1 MRDIGAN
8 IRRARTRR
16 HLTQDDLAQTV
27 HTTRQTISNYET
39 GRSRPDVETLQRL
52 ADALGVELTE
62 LLDETPPAA
71 VRRAALRRLCIT
83 GAVTL
88 VLTGLWAYL
97 HAVCLRQYQ
106 RGDMVPLAAM
116 LITEPLLLCAL
127 AWTLLQALRMVT
139 RLRPRRGAPWV
150 YPLVWALFS
159 LCLAILVVSVV
170 LPAAGC
176 DAAAVVQ
183 RPQHHGGAVFPPR
196 RAALADAAGHRA
208 VKLHKGSRAEA
219 RFCRFF
225 AGFGEKCPRPLAI
238 CGRAWYIVL
247 ARKTPVRYTRAIF
260 PQNQK

>member
-16 HLTQDDLAQTV
+16 RLTQDDLAQAV

-62 LLDETPPAA
+62 LLDVEPSADA
-71 VRRAALRRLCIT
+71 RRAALRRLSII

-88 VLTGLWAYL
+88 VLAGLWAYL

-116 LITEPLLLCAL
+116 LVAEPLLLCAL

-139 RLRPRRGAPWV
+139 RLRPRRAAPWV
-150 YPLVWALFS
+150 YPLVWALFG
-159 LCLAILVVSVV
+159 LWLAFLVVSVA
-170 LPAAGC
+170 LPTAGVMLPRLYGARSTAAMLFFLL
-176 DAAAVVQ
+176 
-183 RPQHHGGAVFPPR
+183 GALLWLTQPDTGP
-196 RAALADAAGHRA
+196 
-208 VKLHKGSRAEA
+208 
-219 RFCRFF
+219 
-225 AGFGEKCPRPLAI
+225 
-238 CGRAWYIVL
+238 
-247 ARKTPVRYTRAIF
+247 
-260 PQNQK
+260 

>member
-1 MRDIGAN
+1 MRDIGSN

-16 HLTQDDLAQTV
+16 HLTQDDLAQAV

-88 VLTGLWAYL
+88 VLTGLRAYL

-139 RLRPRRGAPWV
+139 RLRPRRGAP
-150 YPLVWALFS
+150 
-159 LCLAILVVSVV
+159 
-170 LPAAGC
+170 
-176 DAAAVVQ
+176 
-183 RPQHHGGAVFPPR
+183 
-196 RAALADAAGHRA
+196 
-208 VKLHKGSRAEA
+208 
-219 RFCRFF
+219 
-225 AGFGEKCPRPLAI
+225 
-238 CGRAWYIVL
+238 
-247 ARKTPVRYTRAIF
+247 
-260 PQNQK
+260 

>member
-8 IRRARTRR
+8 IRRTRTRR

-52 ADALGVELTE
+52 ADALGVELTA
-62 LLDETPPAA
+62 LLDGEPPA
-71 VRRAALRRLCIT
+71 VRRTELRRLSII

-88 VLTGLWAYL
+88 VLAGLWAYL

-106 RGDMVPLAAM
+106 HGDMTPLAAM

-127 AWTLLQALRMVT
+127 AWTLLQALCMVT

-150 YPLVWALFS
+150 YPLVWALFG

-170 LPAAGC
+170 LPAAGVMLPRLYSARST
-176 DAAAVVQ
+176 AAMLFFLL
-183 RPQHHGGAVFPPR
+183 GALLWLTQPDTGP
-196 RAALADAAGHRA
+196 
-208 VKLHKGSRAEA
+208 
-219 RFCRFF
+219 
-225 AGFGEKCPRPLAI
+225 
-238 CGRAWYIVL
+238 
-247 ARKTPVRYTRAIF
+247 
-260 PQNQK
+260 

>member
-62 LLDETPPAA
+62 LLDETPLAA

-106 RGDMVPLAAM
+106 RGDTVPLAAM

-127 AWTLLQALRMVT
+127 AWTLLQAP

-150 YPLVWALFS
+150 YPLVWALFG

-170 LPAAGC
+170 LPAAGVMLPC
-176 DAAAVVQ
+176 LY
-183 RPQHHGGAVFPPR
+183 GGR
-196 RAALADAAGHRA
+196 GTTAAL
-208 VKLHKGSRAEA
+208 
-219 RFCRFF
+219 FF
-225 AGFGEKCPRPLAI
+225 LLGALLWLTQPDTGP
-238 CGRAWYIVL
+238 
-247 ARKTPVRYTRAIF
+247 
-260 PQNQK
+260 

>member
-8 IRRARTRR
+8 IRRTRTRR

-62 LLDETPPAA
+62 LLDETPPADA
-71 VRRAALRRLCIT
+71 RRAALRRLCIT

-106 RGDMVPLAAM
+106 HGDMTPLAAM

-127 AWTLLQALRMVT
+127 AWTLLQALCMVT
-139 RLRPRRGAPWV
+139 RLRPLVDAWYCCDLPTDRAATAAQLQQVIEADMAARPLLTAPKATV
-150 YPLVWALFS
+150 STHADPMAALT
-159 LCLAILVVSVV
+159 
-170 LPAAGC
+170 
-176 DAAAVVQ
+176 
-183 RPQHHGGAVFPPR
+183 
-196 RAALADAAGHRA
+196 AALAGADPTDRIVVFGSFYTVGGVLHEGLP
-208 VKLHKGSRAEA
+208 KLNAPHLQAKAD
-219 RFCRFF
+219 
-225 AGFGEKCPRPLAI
+225 
-238 CGRAWYIVL
+238 
-247 ARKTPVRYTRAIF
+247 
-260 PQNQK
+260 

>member
-150 YPLVWALFS
+150 HPLVWALFG
-159 LCLAILVVSVV
+159 LCLAILVVSVA
-170 LPAAGC
+170 LPAAGVMLPRLYSARSTTAALFFLLGALLWLTQP
-176 DAAAVVQ
+176 DAA
-183 RPQHHGGAVFPPR
+183 P
-196 RAALADAAGHRA
+196 
-208 VKLHKGSRAEA
+208 
-219 RFCRFF
+219 
-225 AGFGEKCPRPLAI
+225 
-238 CGRAWYIVL
+238 
-247 ARKTPVRYTRAIF
+247 
-260 PQNQK
+260 